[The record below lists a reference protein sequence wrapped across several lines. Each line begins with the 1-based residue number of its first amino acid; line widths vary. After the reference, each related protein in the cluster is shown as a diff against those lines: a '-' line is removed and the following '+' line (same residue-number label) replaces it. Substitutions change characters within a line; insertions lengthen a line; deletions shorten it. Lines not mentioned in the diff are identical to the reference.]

1 MNKLIT
7 DANSIV
13 SEIIYKTTD
22 FASVYP
28 ITPSSTMGEI
38 YSKFSEIGKKNIFN
52 NIPSTRE
59 MQSEAGA
66 IACIHG
72 ASLSGSFSTTFTSS
86 QGLLLMIPNL
96 YKMANELLPFSV
108 HVASRSLSSNALNIF
123 CDHSDVLA
131 TQKTGLIMLCSSSVQ
146 TAQDFALLSQMI
158 TLKSKIGVLH
168 FFDGFRTSHEIN
180 TIEKLSDENIKN
192 LFPYN
197 EYLEFKSQAISNINP
212 TVLGTNQNADIFFQ
226 TRERINEYLD
236 KVPKIINTCF
246 EEFYKETKR
255 KYLPFEYYGDK
266 NASNIIVVM
275 GSAFEVCKKVAES
288 HSNFGVIKVNVFSP
302 FLKEEFLKV
311 LPKSAKV
318 VTVLDR
324 TKENNSIYEPL
335 CLNVIACLKEKNIK
349 VLGGRYGLG
358 GKEFNLNMAY
368 ACYLNMETEQKDHF
382 IVGIED
388 DITFSSLKVEN
399 KIIENDNF
407 SSIFFG
413 LGSDGMITA
422 TKNTLK
428 IIGNNTNLFVQGYF
442 NYDSRKSGSLTA
454 SEMII
459 SNKKIIHPYSILK
472 ADIIVVNNIEFLN
485 KFHKEEFVKKNGT
498 ILINSPKNL
507 NESLNNDVRKFVVE
521 NNINIYSIDAN
532 NLAIKYNL
540 GTKINLIMQTAF
552 FKLTNFLN
560 FDTSLNLIKE
570 EAKKAFKTK
579 NTSLVENCVMACDEV
594 EDLIIKHENIEY
606 LSENIEYLSENK
618 KEENENFL
626 EKITNFKGNEISVK
640 NFNASGK
647 FEENY
652 TTTPFTFSKNK
663 AEWIKEK
670 CIQCGGCEMVC
681 PHNAIKC
688 ILTNEKNLNNLP
700 INAIPVKNKDGF
712 YYSVFINENKC
723 TGCSTCVLSCP
734 TKALKMCEKL
744 TNEKDKEIA
753 NIVENFE
760 NENLYEQNSVK
771 GLTLSK
777 SYYNFCSACS
787 GCAQTQYFKLLSKL
801 CGSHL
806 ILSNA
811 TGCSSIYNGSVDIC
825 PFNKDNENLGT
836 SFMSNLFEDTVEFGY
851 GAKIGY
857 NLSRENLKTLI
868 EQNISS
874 YEQKLQ
880 ALLQKLISNFDN
892 FKVCKEVYE
901 ELKAYP
907 NLPNEISC
915 NIKFIMPNVHFIVG
929 GDGFSYDID
938 FGGLDHVVSS
948 GEDVKILIFDNEV
961 YSNTGGQT
969 SKATN
974 FGALTKYTN
983 KKQTLKKDLFLSLMQ
998 YKNLYFARVCLGA
1011 DKVQTLKAFEEA
1023 LSHNGPSVI
1032 LAYTPC
1038 LNHGIDM
1045 TNVFDIQKNAV
1056 KSGYF
1061 NLMRYNE
1068 TKKEFNLDSNPN
1080 FDLLESFLKNENRY
1094 KNLDETALNV
1104 LKESKIASYNLY
1116 KKLQK
1121 ILFD

>member
-1 MNKLIT
+1 MNKCIV

-13 SEIIYKTTD
+13 SEVVYKTTD
-22 FASVYP
+22 FASIYP
-28 ITPSSTMGEI
+28 ITPSSTMGEN
-38 YSKFSEIGKKNIFN
+38 YAKFSELGKKNIFN
-52 NIPSTRE
+52 NVPQTRE
-59 MQSEAGA
+59 MQSEVGV
-66 IACIHG
+66 IACVHG
-72 ASLSGSFSTTFTSS
+72 ASLSGSFSSTFTSS

-96 YKMANELLPFSV
+96 YKMANELLPFSI

-123 CDHSDVLA
+123 CDYSDVLA

-146 TAQDFALLSQMI
+146 SAQDFAMLSQMI
-158 TLKSKIGVLH
+158 TLKSRIGVLH

-180 TIEKLSDENIKN
+180 TIDKLSDENIKN

-197 EYLEFKSQAISNINP
+197 EYLKFKNQAISNVNP
-212 TVLGTNQNADIFFQ
+212 VVLGTNQNSDIFFQ
-226 TRERINEYLD
+226 TRERINEYLE
-236 KVPKIINTCF
+236 KIPEILKSCF
-246 EEFYKETKR
+246 DDFYKETNR
-255 KYLPFEYYGDK
+255 SYSAFEYYGNK
-266 NASNIIVVM
+266 NASKIIVIM
-275 GSAFEVCKKVAES
+275 GSAFEPCKEIAENS
-288 HSNFGVIKVNVFSP
+288 SDYGVIKVNVFSP

-311 LPKSAKV
+311 LPKTAKV
-318 VTVLDR
+318 ITVLDR

-335 CLNVIACLKEKNIK
+335 CMNVIACLKQTNIK
-349 VLGGRYGLG
+349 ILGGRFGLG
-358 GKEFNLNMAY
+358 GKEFDKNMAN
-368 ACYLNMETEQKDHF
+368 ACFENMENEQKDHF
-382 IVGIED
+382 TVGITD
-388 DITFSSLKVEN
+388 DITFSSLKVE
-399 KIIENDNF
+399 KKYYENDAF

-413 LGSDGMITA
+413 LGSDGMVTA

-454 SEMII
+454 SEMLI
-459 SNKKIIHPYSILK
+459 SKTSISHPYSVLS

-485 KFHKEEFVKKNGT
+485 KFHKEKFVRRNGKILLNCKENINEILTDEVKKY
-498 ILINSPKNL
+498 IS
-507 NESLNNDVRKFVVE
+507 E
-521 NNINIYSIDAN
+521 NNIEVFSIDAN
-532 NLAIKYNL
+532 ALAIKYNL

-552 FKLTNFLN
+552 FKLTKFLEFEN
-560 FDTSLNLIKE
+560 ALNKIKE
-570 EAKKAFKTK
+570 EAKKAFQNK
-579 NTSLVENCVMACDEV
+579 NTTLVENCFKACDEV
-594 EDLIIKHENIEY
+594 ENLITKHEKIEY
-606 LSENIEYLSENK
+606 
-618 KEENENFL
+618 KEESKQEENDTFL
-626 EKITNFKGNEISVK
+626 EKITNFEGNSLSVK
-640 NFNASGK
+640 TFNANGK

-652 TTTPFTFSKNK
+652 TTTPFNFSKTN

-688 ILTNEKNLNNLP
+688 ILTNEKNINKLP
-700 INAIPVKNKDGF
+700 INAIPVKNKEGYF
-712 YYSVFINENKC
+712 YSVFVNKNKC

-734 TKALKMCEKL
+734 TRALKMCEKIA
-744 TNEKDKEIA
+744 TEKDKEIA

-760 NENLYEQNSVK
+760 NEITNAKNSIK
-771 GLTLSK
+771 DLSLNK

-787 GCAQTQYFKLLSKL
+787 GCAQTQYFRLLSKL

-811 TGCSSIYNGSVDIC
+811 TGCSSIYNGSVDVC
-825 PFNKDNENLGT
+825 PFNKDKENLGT
-836 SFMSNLFEDTVEFGY
+836 SFMSNLFEDTIEFGY
-851 GAKIGY
+851 GAKIGF
-857 NLSRENLKTLI
+857 NLARENFKNYLVN
-868 EQNISS
+868 NINS
-874 YEQKLQ
+874 YEQNLKEIFN
-880 ALLQKLISNFDN
+880 KFIENFED
-892 FKVCKEVYE
+892 FTICKEIYNK
-901 ELKAYP
+901 LNNYF
-907 NLPNEISC
+907 NLPFEISS
-915 NIKFIMPNVHFIVG
+915 NLKFIMPIVHFIVG

-938 FGGLDHVVSS
+938 FGGLDHVIQS

-1011 DKVQTLKAFEEA
+1011 DKNQTLKAFKEA
-1023 LSHNGPSVI
+1023 LSHKGPSII

-1045 TNVFDIQKNAV
+1045 TNVYSVQQNAV

-1068 TKKEFNLDSNPN
+1068 TNKEFNLDSVPD

-1094 KNLDETALNV
+1094 KNLDDNLLNI
-1104 LKESKIASYNLY
+1104 LTTSKIENYELY
-1116 KKLQK
+1116 KKLQN